1 MIQCLK
7 RKAFQEKVRIRFCV
21 GMEMGY
27 VSTFFFVTMLMALL
41 WLLSCLV
48 GGARRLLTVAGY
60 NPHRRPPT
68 SDRKLHRWS
77 KDWQETASVPGT
89 L

>member
-27 VSTFFFVTMLMALL
+27 VSTFFFCHDVDGF
-41 WLLSCLV
+41 V
-48 GGARRLLTVAGY
+48 VVVVV
-60 NPHRRPPT
+60 P
-68 SDRKLHRWS
+68 RWWGS
-77 KDWQETASVPGT
+77 
-89 L
+89 